1 MEANIGIWNLLHDG
15 NIVAF
20 SGVCPGDISVKV
32 EIEYLCELL
41 TPGSKFLLIHLR
53 DCSDIT
59 YSPFK
64 RSDTVIKLE
73 SLGECDLEIL
83 NAKNEYN
90 YISVCCT
97 EGIIRLSYMD
107 AHYELDNGVPISF
120 TTLSQACKKYWKDW
134 EQHNRNDV

>member
-1 MEANIGIWNLLHDG
+1 MEANIDIWNLLHDG

-20 SGVCPGDISVKV
+20 SNVGPGDISVKV

-41 TPGSKFLLIHLR
+41 ATGSKFLLIHLR
-53 DCSDIT
+53 DCSDIS

-64 RSDTVIKLE
+64 SSDTVIKPE

-83 NAKNEYN
+83 SAKNEHS

-107 AHYELDNGVPISF
+107 AYYELDNGVPISF
-120 TTLSQACKKYWKDW
+120 ATLSQAL
-134 EQHNRNDV
+134 